1 MVQVGAIAAEE
12 LTLSLAVAP
21 VIGVVCAI
29 IGVIIAI
36 VGMFVGKPKPEPTT
50 AEKYVKNQGQKFLDS
65 LPMPPNDWNPSS
77 EVKPKVPKVISEVK
91 PKVPKVISV
100 SRQ

>member
-1 MVQVGAIAAEE
+1 MVEVGAVVAEE

-29 IGVIIAI
+29 IGVVIAI
-36 VGMFVGKPKPEPTT
+36 VGMFVAKPKPEPTT
-50 AEKYVKNQGQKFLDS
+50 AEKFAKNQGQKFLDS
-65 LPMPPNDWNPSS
+65 LPMPPEDWNPG
-77 EVKPKVPKVISEVK
+77 SEVK

-100 SRQ
+100 STAISHQ

>member
-50 AEKYVKNQGQKFLDS
+50 AEKFVKNQGQKFLDS
-65 LPMPPNDWNPSS
+65 LPMPPKDWNPSS
-77 EVKPKVPKVISEVK
+77 EVKPKVPKVISVST
-91 PKVPKVISV
+91 PISH
-100 SRQ
+100 Q

>member
-36 VGMFVGKPKPEPTT
+36 VGMFDGKPKPEPTT

-77 EVKPKVPKVISEVK
+77 EVKPKVPKVISVST
-91 PKVPKVISV
+91 PISH
-100 SRQ
+100 Q

>member
-1 MVQVGAIAAEE
+1 MIQVGAVAAEE

-36 VGMFVGKPKPEPTT
+36 VGMFVGKPKPERTT
-50 AEKYVKNQGQKFLDS
+50 AEKFVTNQGKVFLDS
-65 LPMPPNDWNPSS
+65 LPTPPEDWKPSS
-77 EVKPKVPKVISEVK
+77 EVKPKVPKVISVSDAQ
-91 PKVPKVISV
+91 ISY
-100 SRQ
+100 Q

>member
-1 MVQVGAIAAEE
+1 MVQVGAVVAEE

-21 VIGVVCAI
+21 VIGVVFAI

-65 LPMPPNDWNPSS
+65 LPMPPNDWIPSS

>member
-21 VIGVVCAI
+21 VIGVICAI

-65 LPMPPNDWNPSS
+65 LPMPPDDWNPSS

>member
-1 MVQVGAIAAEE
+1 VVEVGAVVAEE

-21 VIGVVCAI
+21 VIGVVCAV

-50 AEKYVKNQGQKFLDS
+50 AEKFVKNQGQKFLDS
-65 LPMPPNDWNPSS
+65 LPMPPKDWNPSS
-77 EVKPKVPKVISEVK
+77 EVKPKVPKVISVSA
-91 PKVPKVISV
+91 PISH
-100 SRQ
+100 Q

>member
-1 MVQVGAIAAEE
+1 VIQVGAVAAEE

-50 AEKYVKNQGQKFLDS
+50 AEKFVTNQGQKFLDS
-65 LPMPPNDWNPSS
+65 LPMPPKDWKPSS
-77 EVKPKVPKVISEVK
+77 EVKPKVQT
-91 PKVPKVISV
+91 VISV
-100 SRQ
+100 SGTPISHQ

>member
-1 MVQVGAIAAEE
+1 MVQVGAVVAEE

-21 VIGVVCAI
+21 VIGVVCAM

-50 AEKYVKNQGQKFLDS
+50 AEKFVKNQGQKFLDS
-65 LPMPPNDWNPSS
+65 LPMPPKDWNPG
-77 EVKPKVPKVISEVK
+77 SEVK

-100 SRQ
+100 STPISHQ